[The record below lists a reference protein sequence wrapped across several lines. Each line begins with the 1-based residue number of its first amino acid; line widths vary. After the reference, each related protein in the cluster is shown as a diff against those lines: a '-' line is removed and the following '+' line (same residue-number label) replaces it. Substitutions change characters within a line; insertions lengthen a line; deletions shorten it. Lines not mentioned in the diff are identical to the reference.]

1 MSLNLLVAYWLIGSL
16 YMMQLAGW
24 RAVPCYFFSLYTTQ
38 ECESPIHLVVDTSF
52 TGNAVGCKAFI
63 SMPLE
68 IRGESLANI
77 FHQLLVEKATTEAE
91 RICLDRMM
99 KGHEGGI
106 FSTAQGG
113 DGLAPVDTRRS
124 TLETSM
130 SRLLGMLQ
138 EVRSYVDG
146 IVSGKHRGD
155 PHIGRLI
162 TACVASIPQMRPD
175 A

>member
-1 MSLNLLVAYWLIGSL
+1 MV
-16 YMMQLAGW
+16 
-24 RAVPCYFFSLYTTQ
+24 
-38 ECESPIHLVVDTSF
+38 
-52 TGNAVGCKAFI
+52 
-63 SMPLE
+63 
-68 IRGESLANI
+68 
-77 FHQLLVEKATTEAE
+77 
-91 RICLDRMM
+91 

-106 FSTAQGG
+106 FSTAHGG

-146 IVSGKHRGD
+146 VVSGKHKGD

-162 TACVASIPQMRPD
+162 TACVASIPQMRSETFAKLFD
-175 A
+175 SNLQDLLMVSYLSSLTKAQLSIAEKLQV